1 MKSLLYIPKFN
12 HSSVVINEFRGTG
25 NLISLFCTR
34 FVATKQSFLFPKKE
48 KKGGIRK
55 HSGQKEAAKRAQRET
70 IQLGFEEKL
79 FLWGRKKEKRF
90 TREEKINDGPSL
102 GRRRQRL
109 GFHLSERIIRG
120 RVKAATPREIHGDG
134 AGAIWEIY
142 LTRLDEDV
150 RFVDNLTAS
159 GEMDEAWRLLTRRK
173 KKKTAWRTR
182 KWRPRRSLTRGKL
195 LAYCEK
201 KYRGVCLVQRSLAGN
216 VFKFLCFKSPI
227 VVD

>member
-1 MKSLLYIPKFN
+1 MYSFRSDEAKFP
-12 HSSVVINEFRGTG
+12 
-25 NLISLFCTR
+25 ISE
-34 FVATKQSFLFPKKE
+34 KG

-55 HSGQKEAAKRAQRET
+55 HSGQKEAAKRAQREM

-134 AGAIWEIY
+134 AGAI
-142 LTRLDEDV
+142 
-150 RFVDNLTAS
+150 
-159 GEMDEAWRLLTRRK
+159 
-173 KKKTAWRTR
+173 
-182 KWRPRRSLTRGKL
+182 
-195 LAYCEK
+195 
-201 KYRGVCLVQRSLAGN
+201 
-216 VFKFLCFKSPI
+216 
-227 VVD
+227 

>member
-12 HSSVVINEFRGTG
+12 HSSGVINEFRGTG

-55 HSGQKEAAKRAQRET
+55 HSGQKEAAKRAQREM

-173 KKKTAWRTR
+173 KKKNRVENAKMTSSSELNAR
-182 KWRPRRSLTRGKL
+182 KIVGVLW
-195 LAYCEK
+195 EK
-201 KYRGVCLVQRSLAGN
+201 VQRGLSCPTE
-216 VFKFLCFKSPI
+216 FSWKCI
-227 VVD
+227 

>member
-25 NLISLFCTR
+25 NFISLFCTR

-55 HSGQKEAAKRAQRET
+55 HSGQKEAAKRAQREM

-120 RVKAATPREIHGDG
+120 RVKAATPREIHGNG

-173 KKKTAWRTR
+173 KKK
-182 KWRPRRSLTRGKL
+182 KKKPRGER
-195 LAYCEK
+195 END
-201 KYRGVCLVQRSLAGN
+201 VLVGA
-216 VFKFLCFKSPI
+216 
-227 VVD
+227 